1 MEDKKISIDKYTYF
15 AMKGLL
21 IDDQTAQAF
30 KTVTDEYMNSFQE
43 AMDKG
48 KTNDEAHEIATNI
61 LVAQFR
67 SQK

>member
-1 MEDKKISIDKYTYF
+1 MDKKISIDKYTDF

-30 KTVTDEYMNSFQE
+30 KTITDEYMISFQE

-48 KTNDEAHEIATNI
+48 KTNDEAHKIATNI